1 MNKIFCKIT
10 EMINE
15 SISKYLPDVK
25 PEDLEEN
32 GKIYYM
38 NGKNG
43 TEFDWYVNDKISDMM
58 VFYNDKDNLGAV
70 KLTVYNNGC
79 VLIYVYGD
87 KGNKLVQEI
96 KTAIDINEN
105 EIFELAVI
113 LRNEADDK
121 RVWDSDIEKIN
132 TDIVISDDMIIEY
145 KSHEKYYEKMRMR
158 KEMLGLGAYVS
169 KKIIEED
176 WKVGYMSRDEAMHE
190 GDSGWAFMARNEDDD
205 YVNDYRNIALCSI
218 YEVCRLDP
226 AVGKYIVN
234 PVGTKMIRV
243 SSSEFEIDNNDRKIY
258 LEKR

>member
-1 MNKIFCKIT
+1 
-10 EMINE
+10 MINE

-96 KTAIDINEN
+96 KTFIDINEN

-132 TDIVISDDMIIEY
+132 TDIVISDDMITEY
-145 KSHEKYYEKMRMR
+145 KSHEKYY
-158 KEMLGLGAYVS
+158 
-169 KKIIEED
+169 KK
-176 WKVGYMSRDEAMHE
+176 
-190 GDSGWAFMARNEDDD
+190 
-205 YVNDYRNIALCSI
+205 
-218 YEVCRLDP
+218 
-226 AVGKYIVN
+226 
-234 PVGTKMIRV
+234 
-243 SSSEFEIDNNDRKIY
+243 
-258 LEKR
+258 

>member
-1 MNKIFCKIT
+1 
-10 EMINE
+10 MINE

-158 KEMLGLGAYVS
+158 KEIDLKEYNSLKDDLDEKIN
-169 KKIIEED
+169 KK
-176 WKVGYMSRDEAMHE
+176 
-190 GDSGWAFMARNEDDD
+190 
-205 YVNDYRNIALCSI
+205 
-218 YEVCRLDP
+218 
-226 AVGKYIVN
+226 
-234 PVGTKMIRV
+234 
-243 SSSEFEIDNNDRKIY
+243 
-258 LEKR
+258 